1 MTTPIEMET
10 ANSMV
15 DIKCCAESAGKKSS
29 TTGEDICFKTVEV
42 DQGGGMSGGIFNV
55 ANAALGAGL
64 LAVPQAFQRIG
75 SLPLAIFF
83 QIVFASLTFMGL
95 YILGLAAKVTAS
107 DSYALIVRRL
117 SGRSTEVATIGFK
130 ILFCWGVTIS
140 FLIVLYNQ
148 VAALEKLQEGD
159 TPWYA
164 NPKITTTIASTV
176 IVFPV
181 LFLRSLDRLQ
191 WISFIAISSC
201 IYVALFVTISWI
213 VDVSG
218 NFVEVE
224 RRDDTLCTKNDI
236 DARQYKGFT
245 SDQDTEWTFPDFLAA
260 FPAIAFGYQCH
271 LSSIQNYSSLKR
283 SVQDKYS
290 RIAAAGTVI
299 CFLTYTFTGMAGSLL
314 FKKCILSVVL
324 SNYSSDYLLA
334 NIGRILTSLAVL
346 FSYPILFQTGRHE
359 ILRLYDRISSSNEW
373 HAGESNIFCGT
384 LNRRINWITIGWFI
398 SSVLVAVFL
407 REFKHVLNVIGSLSG
422 FWMFIWPGIFAL
434 KLANIMHTD
443 TIDETLAKLPD
454 KPEEELA
461 DSWTNGVRL
470 RLNWLTNKER
480 IAMKVGG
487 YVLIIFGSLLSV
499 VGLACTIRDSLP
511 QGK

>member
-15 DIKCCAESAGKKSS
+15 DIKCCADSEGKKSS
-29 TTGEDICFKTVEV
+29 TAGEDFVYLKTVEV
-42 DQGGGMSGGIFNV
+42 DQGGGMRGGIFNV

-95 YILGLAAKVTAS
+95 YVLGIAAKVTAS

-117 SGRSTEVATIGFK
+117 CGRSTEVATIGFK

-148 VAALEKLQEGD
+148 VAALKNDE
-159 TPWYA
+159 WYA

-191 WISFIAISSC
+191 WISLIAISSC
-201 IYVALFVTISWI
+201 IYVAFFVTISSLA
-213 VDVSG
+213 DVSG
-218 NFVEVE
+218 IEVN
-224 RRDDTLCTKNDI
+224 DNDASCTANEKDI
-236 DARQYKGFT
+236 EERQYKGFT

-283 SVQDKYS
+283 SVQDKYI
-290 RIAAAGTVI
+290 RVAAAGTGI

-398 SSVLVAVFL
+398 TSLLVAVFL

-434 KLANIMHTD
+434 KLANMMHTD

-470 RLNWLTNKER
+470 RLKWLTDRER

-499 VGLACTIRDSLP
+499 VGLACTIM
-511 QGK
+511 GK